1 MDDVKRRTKIQGSSV
16 KKSKPKIVKKSK
28 PKKIEEPITRGRPG
42 FAEINNI
49 VADTIERM
57 YQEFGS
63 TLDRVNCEDKA
74 MMVTKLLRHG
84 VSEQG
89 LVQRPK
95 LTERSMVAPLCRRC
109 KEA

>member
-1 MDDVKRRTKIQGSSV
+1 MTSPRPAKKAAVEVV
-16 KKSKPKIVKKSK
+16 KKSQ
-28 PKKIEEPITRGRPG
+28 IE
-42 FAEINNI
+42 FSEINNI
-49 VADTIERM
+49 VADTIERI

-74 MMVTKLLRHG
+74 MLVTKLLRHG

-95 LTERSMVAPLCRRC
+95 LAERSMTASLCRKC

>member
-1 MDDVKRRTKIQGSSV
+1 MKRRTKIQVPRKSLYAKASV
-16 KKSKPKIVKKSK
+16 VKKSK
-28 PKKIEEPITRGRPG
+28 PKKAVAVETSRGGPG